1 MNCKQ
6 ANQISILE
14 YLSAIGTQPAKN
26 LGSYSIYFS
35 PFREEKTPSFKVD
48 HKSNLWIDFGNDNE
62 GGTMVDLVIKLNPS
76 FSVEDALN
84 HLTQM
89 NLDSFS
95 FQQQDNHKDLKAD
108 SKIQVYAVKPI
119 GTNNAVSEYIESR
132 GLTLFM
138 ARQFCK
144 EVYFEVDGKKYFGVG
159 NQNSNGWSIRNK
171 YWKGCT
177 AQGISIF
184 GDPKG
189 NGNSTLAIFEGIF
202 DLMSYFQRNNFQE
215 IPSCLMSLNSLA
227 NTSEATSYF
236 EQFKIVELFLD
247 RDDQGEKKTRELQKE
262 HSHCIDG
269 SAEYIG
275 YKDYNE
281 MLMHEGRLGFLR

>member
-62 GGTMVDLVIKLNPS
+62 GGTLVDLVIKLNPS

-89 NLDSFS
+89 NLASFS

-227 NTSEATSYF
+227 NTSEASSYF
-236 EQFKIVELFLD
+236 EHFKTVELYLD
-247 RDDQGEKKTRELQKE
+247 RDDQGKKKSKDLQKE
-262 HSHCIDG
+262 HSHCIDR
-269 SAEYIG
+269 SANYIG

>member
-26 LGSYSIYFS
+26 IGSYSIYFS

-48 HKSNLWIDFGNDNE
+48 HRSNLWIDFGNDNE
-62 GGTMVDLVIKLNPS
+62 GGTLIDLVLKLNS
-76 FSVEDALN
+76 AFSIEDALN
-84 HLTQM
+84 HLSSK
-89 NLDSFS
+89 NLESFS
-95 FQQQDNHKDLKAD
+95 FQQQVNHQDLKAD

-119 GTNNAVSEYIESR
+119 GTNNAISEYIESR
-132 GLTLFM
+132 GLTLLM

-159 NQNSNGWSIRNK
+159 NQNTNGWSIRNK

-189 NGNSTLAIFEGIF
+189 KGNSTLAIFEGIF

-215 IPSCLMSLNSLA
+215 IPSCLISLNSLTNA
-227 NTSEATSYF
+227 SEATSYF
-236 EQFKIVELFLD
+236 EQFKTVELYLD
-247 RDDQGEKKTRELQKE
+247 LDDQGKKKTKELQKE
-262 HSHCIDG
+262 HSHCIDR
-269 SAEYIG
+269 SLDYIG
-275 YKDYNE
+275 YKDFNE
-281 MLMHEGRLGFLR
+281 MLMNDDRLGFLR